1 MIIAGWMIYAL
12 VYFGFAMSTSAVAF
26 IAWFLFYGVYFA
38 FAEGAEKALI
48 ADLTPADRRGAAFG
62 WYNGVTGIGVLIASV
77 LFGELYEHFGAPVA
91 FMTGAGLAGL
101 AAVLLL
107 FIRTDTIKDSDA
119 RHSGHQ

>member
-1 MIIAGWMIYAL
+1 
-12 VYFGFAMSTSAVAF
+12 MSTSAVAF